1 MKASQKEL
9 FQRLS
14 PFFIEYNNINAQTP
28 FEYFEIEAK
37 KLVLP
42 GRLDLIPKILYIES
56 KQKGQDL
63 ERARQLYAKHI
74 EAFTD
79 GTYSEYGNQ
88 QKNSLEKYFETFD
101 ALIESFK
108 TSGFDPKES
117 LIPVDA
123 DMHLLDGAHRVACA
137 WYFNCPVH
145 VVRFPTLSVN
155 YDAKF
160 FRQRC
165 MDEEY
170 LHQMVLEYA
179 IRKDDVRLWFVWPK
193 AVKHPSAKEIPQKL
207 EALGAKIV
215 FEMRQ
220 KFTHRQMEA
229 LIYSIYKQEHW
240 IGHYKN
246 GFQGIQDKVNACYAE
261 HGYVHLYVVEGI
273 DARELNHQKAIFREK
288 MGLEK
293 GSIHTADTKKETDEI
308 LTLLL
313 SKEGQKVMEV
323 DLSIQKHTKKT
334 WINSILRRLR
344 HRYRVALIAVQ
355 KLLNRP
361 V

>member
-1 MKASQKEL
+1 MPR
-9 FQRLS
+9 RLL
-14 PFFIEYNNINAQTP
+14 NILKLRQ
-28 FEYFEIEAK
+28 K

-88 QKNSLEKYFETFD
+88 QKTRWKNILKTFD

-155 YDAKF
+155 YDAKIF
-160 FRQRC
+160 LGTGVWMKSIC
-165 MDEEY
+165 
-170 LHQMVLEYA
+170 
-179 IRKDDVRLWFVWPK
+179 IRW
-193 AVKHPSAKEIPQKL
+193 S
-207 EALGAKIV
+207 
-215 FEMRQ
+215 
-220 KFTHRQMEA
+220 
-229 LIYSIYKQEHW
+229 
-240 IGHYKN
+240 
-246 GFQGIQDKVNACYAE
+246 
-261 HGYVHLYVVEGI
+261 
-273 DARELNHQKAIFREK
+273 
-288 MGLEK
+288 
-293 GSIHTADTKKETDEI
+293 
-308 LTLLL
+308 
-313 SKEGQKVMEV
+313 
-323 DLSIQKHTKKT
+323 
-334 WINSILRRLR
+334 
-344 HRYRVALIAVQ
+344 
-355 KLLNRP
+355 
-361 V
+361 